1 MFYKKNVQESVNDNT
16 DNEELQKCL
25 IEIAEIAPKFLKSIL
40 DQVFEFCLNVL
51 VHNEATSRKHLA
63 LEVIVTLAENASG
76 MVRKNAS
83 KYIPLIVPQILAMMV
98 DLEDDPEWSIQDEI
112 EDEDEERLVF
122 LIQR

>member
-1 MFYKKNVQESVNDNT
+1 
-16 DNEELQKCL
+16 
-25 IEIAEIAPKFLKSIL
+25 
-40 DQVFEFCLNVL
+40 VL

-112 EDEDEERLVF
+112 EDEDEERLDFINLNRFCFILNKVN
-122 LIQR
+122 